1 MFSRFKTPARLI
13 LLQEQL
19 VESGIKQI
27 RHGRL
32 LPQLMAATP
41 QYLDIT
47 EYICHSSWDSPFS
60 EQIMSLPY

>member
-47 EYICHSSWDSPFS
+47 EYICHSS
-60 EQIMSLPY
+60 